1 MMTESERF
9 DTNRPNLCA
18 NLRWKGMFI
27 WAERDATVGPTS
39 DGFFWC
45 QHTQNCLG
53 PDGKLVEPTHCDSVE
68 RQCHC
73 QE

>member
-1 MMTESERF
+1 MMTEAERF
-9 DTNRPNLCA
+9 DTNRPNLCSYM
-18 NLRWKGMFI
+18 RWKGMFI

-53 PDGKLVEPTHCDSVE
+53 PDGQLVEPSRCDAVD
-68 RQCHC
+68 RKCHC